1 MRIGITGI
9 GSTADRMVEQAKRAE
24 ADGFSSI
31 WYPGAAGGGDPLPVM
46 TLAGRATSAI
56 ELATAV
62 LPTYTCHPVLMANRA
77 AATAAAIG
85 APGRLTLG
93 VGPSH
98 QVVIEDML
106 VMTYATPGRETDEY
120 VQI

>member
-46 TLAGRATSAI
+46 TLAGRATSSI
-56 ELATAV
+56 
-62 LPTYTCHPVLMANRA
+62 
-77 AATAAAIG
+77 
-85 APGRLTLG
+85 
-93 VGPSH
+93 
-98 QVVIEDML
+98 
-106 VMTYATPGRETDEY
+106 
-120 VQI
+120 